1 MDFND
6 TPEDSLWR
14 GQVRNFLSENLGEER
29 LASLSDELGMGG
41 WEHDSEW
48 RTKLAKKG
56 WVAPSWPVE
65 YGGAGLNVMQQFI
78 LSEEMALAKAPS
90 VGGLA
95 VALLGP
101 TLISHGTEP
110 QQREHLA
117 PILRGETV
125 WCQGFSEPGAG
136 SDLAALQT
144 RAVRDGDDYIING
157 QKIWTTGAQFADWI
171 FMLAR
176 TDPAAPKHR
185 GISFFLVDMKSPG
198 IEIRPLIDM
207 GNGHHVNETF
217 FTDVRVPARNRVGEE
232 NRGWYV
238 ATTTL
243 DYERSGIRHSIAN
256 IQTVSEFAPLVGRDN
271 PQARQEMAERY
282 IEAQTGRLLSWRIAW
297 LQSRGETP
305 THEAS
310 INKMFNTELKQRVLN
325 TCFRVAGLHGQV
337 MDGASRPAGVL
348 ARDYMDAVPAT
359 ISAGSSEIN
368 RNVIAQRGLGL
379 PR

>member
-1 MDFND
+1 VDFRD
-6 TPEDSLWR
+6 TTEDASWR
-14 GQVRNFLSENLGEER
+14 ADVRLFIEANLGAER
-29 LASLSDELGMGG
+29 LGNLSDELGMGG
-41 WEHDSEW
+41 WEHNTPW
-48 RTKLAKKG
+48 RRKLASKG
-56 WVAPSWPVE
+56 WVAPAWPVA

-78 LSEEMALAKAPS
+78 LSEEMSWAKAPS

-101 TLISHGTEP
+101 TLISHGTEE
-110 QQREHLA
+110 QQREHLS

-157 QKIWTTGAQFADWI
+157 QKIWTTGAQYADWI
-171 FMLAR
+171 FVLAR
-176 TDPAAPKHR
+176 TDATAPKHR
-185 GISFFLVDMKSPG
+185 GISFFLMDMKSPG
-198 IEIRPLIDM
+198 IEIRPLIDL

-217 FTDVRVPARNRVGEE
+217 FTDVRVPARNLVGDE

-256 IQTVSEFAPLVGRDN
+256 IQTVSEFAPLLRGRRI
-271 PQARQEMAERY
+271 QARNEMAERY
-282 IEAQTGRLLSWRIAW
+282 IEANTGRLLSWRIAW
-297 LQSRGETP
+297 MQNQGGTP

-310 INKMFNTELKQRVLN
+310 INKMFNTELKQRILN
-325 TCFRVAGLHGQV
+325 TCFKVVGLRGTL
-337 MDGASRPAGVL
+337 MDPTIGREGVL
-348 ARDYMDAVPAT
+348 SRDYMDAIPAT

-368 RNVIAQRGLGL
+368 RNIIAQRGLGL

>member
-1 MDFND
+1 MDFHD
-6 TPEDSLWR
+6 TPADAAWR
-14 GQVRNFLSENLGEER
+14 AEARSFIEQNLGDER
-29 LASLSDELGMGG
+29 LANLSDELGMGG
-41 WEHDSEW
+41 WEHNTPW
-48 RTKLAKKG
+48 RSKLAAKG
-56 WVAPSWPVE
+56 WVAPSWPAA

-78 LSEEMALAKAPS
+78 LSEEMSLAKAPS

-101 TLISHGTEP
+101 TLISHGTEE
-110 QQREHLA
+110 QQREHLS

-144 RAVRDGDDYIING
+144 RAVRDGDEYIING

-176 TDPAAPKHR
+176 TDPSAPKHR
-185 GISFFLVDMKSPG
+185 GISFFLIDMKTPG
-198 IEIRPLIDM
+198 IEIRPLLDM
-207 GNGHHVNETF
+207 GNSHHLNETF

-243 DYERSGIRHSIAN
+243 DYERSGIRHAVGN
-256 IQTVSEFAPLVGRDN
+256 IQTVSEFARLVNSRTTH
-271 PQARQEMAERY
+271 ARSEIAERY
-282 IEAQTGRLLSWRIAW
+282 IEAVTGRLLSWRIAW
-297 LQSRGETP
+297 LQNQGETP

-310 INKMFNTELKQRVLN
+310 MNKMFNTELKQRILN
-325 TCFRVAGLHGQV
+325 TCFNVVGLRGTV
-337 MDGASRPAGVL
+337 MDPSFGREGVL
-348 ARDYMDAVPAT
+348 SREYMDAVPAT

-368 RNVIAQRGLGL
+368 RNIIAQRGLGL